1 MSADVNNQRRRT
13 EAEIEA
19 DEAEMIEDDDEE
31 LDGPSG
37 AVTAKKGR
45 ATEGRRN
52 RVEEEASGNLFTNLR
67 DYFVGVQSEL
77 GKVAW
82 PQRQD
87 ALRLTGIILVV
98 ILLAS
103 LILGGL
109 SLGFNLLFGQGIRT
123 PILFVFFFVIS
134 GVLFVFL
141 RNRLF
146 QPVVDETGGRG
157 FTSSRF

>member
-31 LDGPSG
+31 LDAPTG

-52 RVEEEASGNLFTNLR
+52 RVEEETSGNLFTRIR
-67 DYFVGVQSEL
+67 DYFLGVQSEV

-82 PQRQD
+82 PQRQE

-98 ILLAS
+98 IVLAS

-109 SLGFNLLFGQGIRT
+109 SLGFNLLFGVGIRT
-123 PILFVFFFVIS
+123 PLIFVLFFIIS
-134 GVLFVFL
+134 GALFVFL

-146 QPVVDETGGRG
+146 QPVVDETAGRG
-157 FTSSRF
+157 LTSSRF